1 MIEVAIAPRER
12 KNREMSRVRRHH
24 TGGGGTTTGPAR
36 HKRAFDT
43 STACRMQ
50 VSDRGLEVAT
60 RLTSV
65 LAALFL
71 AALVVCSAAVPAYGQ
86 IPAQPSKEPAP
97 PQIEVDPLGRNT
109 PRGTINGFTTAVH
122 REDFV
127 AAAAFMQL
135 TARQRSNVETLAKTL
150 TALLD
155 QYFTRPVSALSGSP
169 AGITDDGLPL
179 DRERLT
185 LSLPRGPV
193 NVILQR
199 ISSPQGELWLISS
212 ETLAQVPGWGNSLE
226 ASWIDRLMPTSLVT
240 RTFAGVSWAQW
251 LVWTL
256 SIAGPIL
263 LFSLISAVALALMRR
278 MIRDPAR
285 RMRFNA
291 WSARVL
297 WLIIAVTAAS
307 THLALL
313 PFLAITLHS
322 RLVYGRCVLVVL
334 VLLLSVLVW
343 RVMGLSFA
351 RARDVAKRRGKAGT
365 QSLMLLFE
373 RLLKVA
379 LVLVS
384 IVVLLTLAGVDTTT
398 ALAGVGIGG
407 VALALGAQ
415 KSVEN
420 VLGAMFLLTDHALAI
435 GDFCRVGDRLGVIED
450 ITLRSVRLRTLEQ
463 TLLSIPA
470 GVLSQANIENF
481 TTRNKMLMQTTLGV
495 RYDTTAPQLRSIVDQ
510 IHTLLLAHPDLEGE
524 SARISVVNF
533 GVRAIELELFAFVNT
548 ADMARFVAVRQN
560 VLLAAAAIL
569 ESEGSAFARPTDF
582 FYLKED
588 ASEARRVS
596 PSS

>member
-1 MIEVAIAPRER
+1 VHNVRKRITVA
-12 KNREMSRVRRHH
+12 
-24 TGGGGTTTGPAR
+24 
-36 HKRAFDT
+36 
-43 STACRMQ
+43 Q
-50 VSDRGLEVAT
+50 
-60 RLTSV
+60 
-65 LAALFL
+65 AALFL
-71 AALVVCSAAVPAYGQ
+71 AALLSCSTPAHAQ
-86 IPAQPSKEPAP
+86 KPAQPPQQPAP
-97 PQIEVDPLGRNT
+97 PQTEVDPLGRNT
-109 PRGTINGFTTAVH
+109 PRGTISGFTSAVH

-135 TARQRSNVETLAKTL
+135 TARQRSSVDTLARTL

-155 QYFTRPVSALSGSP
+155 QYFTGRVAALSGSP

-179 DRERLT
+179 DRERIT
-185 LSLPRGPV
+185 LSLPSGPADV
-193 NVILQR
+193 VLKR
-199 ISSPQGELWLISS
+199 TSSPQGELWLISS
-212 ETLAQVPGWGNSLE
+212 ETLAQVPGWGRALE

-263 LFSLISAVALALMRR
+263 LFSLISAVALALMRL

-285 RMRFNA
+285 RLRFNA

-297 WLIIAVTAAS
+297 WLIIAVTAAA

-322 RLVYGRCVLVVL
+322 RLVYSRCVLVVL
-334 VLLLSVLVW
+334 VLLLSVLLW

-351 RARDVAKRRGKAGT
+351 QARDVAHRRGRAGT
-365 QSLMLLFE
+365 QSLMMLAE
-373 RLLKVA
+373 RMLKVV

-384 IVVLLTLAGVDTTT
+384 IVLLLTLAGVDTTT
-398 ALAGVGIGG
+398 ALAGVGLGG

-420 VLGAMFLLTDHALAI
+420 LLGAVFLLTDHAFAI
-435 GDFCRVGDRLGVIED
+435 GDFCRVADRVGWIED

-481 TTRNKMLMQTTLGV
+481 TTRHKMVMQSTLCV
-495 RYDTTAPQLRSIVDQ
+495 RYDTTTPQLRSIVDQ
-510 IHTLLLAHPDLEGE
+510 IHALLLAHPDLEREG
-524 SARISVVNF
+524 ARISVVNF
-533 GVRAIELELFAFVNT
+533 GVRAIELELFAFVKT
-548 ADMARFVAVRQN
+548 ADMARFVAVRQE
-560 VLLAAAAIL
+560 VLLAAAAIV
-569 ESEGSAFARPTDF
+569 ESEGSAFARPTEF
-582 FYLKED
+582 LYLKQD
-588 ASEARRVS
+588 GSEARRVS